1 MEFVLVGFKQSDAI
15 RRFSF
20 NAVEKDGSRR
30 QVTIG
35 ADLGLIRRYGIPL
48 QELPLLC
55 RRLLENRATVETTMF
70 AESDMIE
77 HVKERAAEAQA
88 SMEKRRAHRRP
99 VSDRIGQAWR
109 GPIPSPG
116 RGGDS
121 HG

>member
-1 MEFVLVGFKQSDAI
+1 MEFVLVGFKQLDAI
-15 RRFSF
+15 RQFSF
-20 NAVEKDGSRR
+20 DVVGQDGTRQ
-30 QVTIG
+30 QVTVG

-55 RRLLENRATVETTMF
+55 RRLLENRAKIETTMF

-77 HVKERAAEAQA
+77 HVKERAAQAKA

-99 VSDRIGQAWR
+99 VSNRIGQAWR
-109 GPIPSPG
+109 GSIPSPG
-116 RGGDS
+116 GDGDG